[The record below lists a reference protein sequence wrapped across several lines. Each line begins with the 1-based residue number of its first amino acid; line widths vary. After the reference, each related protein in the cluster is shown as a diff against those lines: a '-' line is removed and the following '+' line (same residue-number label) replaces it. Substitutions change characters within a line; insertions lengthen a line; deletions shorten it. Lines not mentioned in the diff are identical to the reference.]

1 MLLFCMAR
9 PCISNCMATRAYSA
23 CGVLAVPLPCA
34 SRAFAVSW
42 WCNSAALLSWLCNVC
57 AVPLPCICNVFAVL
71 MPRSTACAV
80 DCDFS
85 CGVRSPFSHSL
96 SRRRT
101 CRVPRSLL
109 RPHPP
114 AAPAERCKCCPV
126 SDGPVASNLRWVLS
140 SLQTVSA
147 ILCL

>member
-71 MPRSTACAV
+71 LPRSTACAV
-80 DCDFS
+80 DCDLP

-109 RPHPP
+109 RPLPLPP
-114 AAPAERCKCCPV
+114 LPSAAGAALSAMGPSRQISVDFSALCKLLVPFCV
-126 SDGPVASNLRWVLS
+126 F
-140 SLQTVSA
+140 
-147 ILCL
+147 